1 MGRQRKPENAWL
13 PQYVERYKNGYRV
26 NRRGHPTCHLASIDA
41 SRSDVWRAYE
51 RWQADQV
58 QKTFTVAD
66 LIDNYFSSPQ
76 YTKELKP
83 STQQDYERYSK
94 KIRASFGEMD
104 PNQITSPVV
113 QMFMDARGA
122 KYPTAA
128 NRERTFLGI
137 LMNWGKARGFVSI
150 EDPTDAVRPF
160 KEGPGGR
167 YVEDWEYEAFWHW
180 LGSHGHTMHQCAMEI
195 AYLCAARHQ
204 DVIALTRADIQ
215 EDGLLVYQQKT
226 GKKQLKLWTARLRE
240 AVDKALATN
249 TQARIQS
256 AHILRSRTGRA
267 FTRTG
272 FNSVW
277 QREQR
282 EALKAGA
289 LQQRFRFHDL
299 KIKAASDFEG
309 DVQQFTGHKTRS
321 MAERYNRTPDRVV
334 TLDRAQP
341 PGRGK

>member
-1 MGRQRKPENAWL
+1 MGRQRNPENAWM
-13 PQYVERYKNGYRV
+13 PPYVERYKGGYRV
-26 NRRGHPTCHLASIDA
+26 KRRGHGTCHLAAHDA
-41 SRSDVWRAYE
+41 SKSEVWSAYE
-51 RWQADQV
+51 SWQADQV

-76 YTKELKP
+76 YTKHLKP
-83 STQQDYERYSK
+83 STQQDYDRYSK
-94 KIRASFGEMD
+94 QIRVSFGEMSPD
-104 PNQITSPVV
+104 AITSPLV
-113 QMFMDARGA
+113 QMYMDARGSQ
-122 KYPTAA
+122 YPTAA

-137 LMNWGKARGFVSI
+137 IMKWGKARGFVSI

-160 KEGPGGR
+160 KEEPGGR

-180 LGSHGHTMHQCAMEI
+180 LGRRGHTVHQCAMEI

-226 GKKQLKLWTARLRE
+226 GKKQLKLWTPRLRE
-240 AVDKALATN
+240 AVDLALATN
-249 TQARIQS
+249 THAKIQS

-267 FTRTG
+267 YTRTG
-272 FNSVW
+272 FNAIW

-282 EALKAGA
+282 AALEAEAI
-289 LQQRFRFHDL
+289 QERFRFHDL
-299 KIKAASDFEG
+299 KIKAASDFDG

-321 MAERYNRTPDRVV
+321 MAERYNRTPDRV
-334 TLDRAQP
+334 TSLERPRRAP
-341 PGRGK
+341 VK